1 MLATIGVDF
10 KFRKMKINN
19 DSIKIQIWDTAGTFL
34 FNAGQETFR
43 SLVSAYY
50 HSADAILVVY
60 DLTAYKSF

>member
-1 MLATIGVDF
+1 
-10 KFRKMKINN
+10 MKINN